1 MNHYPLIARK
11 MYGECRDIDP
21 DGRVDPF
28 GPISCPKCR
37 ERIAEQVAAKR
48 DGAMSFKADEPE
60 RQFFLANAAS
70 LEKVLAQ

>member
-11 MYGECRDIDP
+11 MYGECREIDP
-21 DGRVDPF
+21 EGNVDPF

-37 ERIAEQVAAKR
+37 ARIAAQVAAKR
-48 DGAMSFKADEPE
+48 EGALAMAEQPE
-60 RQFFLANAAS
+60 REFFLANAAS